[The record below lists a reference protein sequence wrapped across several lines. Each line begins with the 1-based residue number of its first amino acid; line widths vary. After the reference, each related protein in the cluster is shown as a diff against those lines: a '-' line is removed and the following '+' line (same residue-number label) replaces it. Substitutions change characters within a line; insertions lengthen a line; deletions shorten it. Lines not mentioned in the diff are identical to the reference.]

1 MPFNILLS
9 QETPTHERVPTSYFA
24 PISCMGSK
32 FTEHGVARGV
42 HCISYVCLRKDAL
55 QRPSVKYHTKFLT
68 SDTYNA

>member
-42 HCISYVCLRKDAL
+42 HCISYVCLHKDAL
-55 QRPSVKYHTKFLT
+55 
-68 SDTYNA
+68 